1 MAPYREVKV
10 RMRTMRWWM
19 AISGMVA
26 AALAACSVSNPDHC
40 ANLQGHATC
49 AARDSNYPYCSKCTA
64 SNDGCVSQ
72 PVNDACDAGET
83 STPGS
88 TSAAS
93 TTDPTTTTAS
103 TSATTAASTTTGSTS
118 DPTTSESS
126 TSGASESSSG
136 STTASTTAS
145 TTGSTGDPPP
155 VCGNDVREPPEVC
168 DGADLND
175 LDCVIKD
182 SDKYSGGTLQCKA
195 DCMAYDE
202 LNCCLAT
209 GQTCPLN
216 GQKCCAPGTCIVS
229 CG

>member
-40 ANLQGHATC
+40 ANLEGNATC
-49 AARDSNYPYCSKCTA
+49 VARDSNYPYCNKCTSA
-64 SNDGCVSQ
+64 NNGCVSD
-72 PVNDACDAGET
+72 PVNATCDAGET
-83 STPGS
+83 TTPGGTSSTSTP
-88 TSAAS
+88 A
-93 TTDPTTTTAS
+93 TTDPTTTT
-103 TSATTAASTTTGSTS
+103 TRPTGSTTTGSTS
-118 DPTTSESS
+118 DPSTSESS
-126 TSGASESSSG
+126 TTSSSSSTSTDSSSG
-136 STTASTTAS
+136 STG
-145 TTGSTGDPPP
+145 GSTGDPPP